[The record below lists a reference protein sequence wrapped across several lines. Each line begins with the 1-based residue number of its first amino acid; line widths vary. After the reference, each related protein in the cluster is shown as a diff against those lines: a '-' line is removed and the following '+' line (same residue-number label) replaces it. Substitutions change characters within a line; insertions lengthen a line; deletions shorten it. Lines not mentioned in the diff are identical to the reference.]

1 MTLSDRQTMESGMTD
16 TATGRNETGIGEGD
30 FGWALAMLSRCYQA
44 HVTAAIGEIPHG
56 PRGFQVLSTVI
67 RGDQPNQLSIAAHHG
82 IDRTVMTYVIDDL
95 VAAGLVERQ
104 PDPNDRRA
112 RKIVATTTGHRI
124 HALLQ
129 QRVQA
134 AEAKVLG
141 CLPEADQATFR
152 ELISRVA
159 LSAQHLSPETDSCE
173 VVMEMLEG

>member
-1 MTLSDRQTMESGMTD
+1 MAY

-30 FGWALAMLSRCYQA
+30 FGWALAMLLRSYHA
-44 HVTAAIGEIPHG
+44 HVTAVIGEIPHG

-82 IDRTVMTYVIDDL
+82 IDRTVMTYIIDDL
-95 VAAGLVERQ
+95 VAADLVERQ

-112 RKIVATTTGHRI
+112 RKIVATATGHRI
-124 HALLQ
+124 FALLQ

-141 CLPEADQATFR
+141 CLPEEDQVVFR
-152 ELISRVA
+152 DLIGRVA
-159 LSAQHLSPETDSCE
+159 LAAQHLSPEADSCE
-173 VVMEMLEG
+173 VVMEMLEQ